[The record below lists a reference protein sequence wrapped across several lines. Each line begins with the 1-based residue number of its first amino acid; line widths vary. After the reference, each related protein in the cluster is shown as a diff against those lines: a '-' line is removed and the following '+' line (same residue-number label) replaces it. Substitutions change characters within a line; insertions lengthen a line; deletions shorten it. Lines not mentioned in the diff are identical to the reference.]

1 MSHKR
6 DVRDGSTSSHTEILA
21 SGPQD
26 IEMEPLPKP
35 NQIKVQKTIESV
47 EEPTASQTVSLASLR
62 NGLHTH

>member
-1 MSHKR
+1 MSYKR
-6 DVRDGSTSSHTEILA
+6 DVHDGSTTSHAEILA

-47 EEPTASQTVSLASLR
+47 EEATAGQIVSLAYLR